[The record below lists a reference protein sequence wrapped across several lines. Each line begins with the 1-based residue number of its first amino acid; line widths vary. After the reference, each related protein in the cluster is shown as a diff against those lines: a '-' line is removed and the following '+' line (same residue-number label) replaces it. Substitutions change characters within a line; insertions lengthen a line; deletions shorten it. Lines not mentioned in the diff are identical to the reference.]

1 MRWCPG
7 DILAYKYVI
16 GKIDVILLHCN
27 RSRIKEAVGK
37 ASLFIWFGPNM
48 TFVRTEVPENK
59 YFLQVAWPRNGDSV
73 LGAL

>member
-1 MRWCPG
+1 M
-7 DILAYKYVI
+7 
-16 GKIDVILLHCN
+16 IDVILFHCN

-59 YFLQVAWPRNGDSV
+59 YFLQVAWPRKWDSV